1 MRGGYGRNLWVAEGP
16 DTAHVRM
23 VRAECPRCARSHSL
37 IPSALAPRS
46 PYPQWVREKAVQEH
60 KRGKRVRR
68 ISEEL
73 GVPRTTLGRWI
84 RTFKT
89 KEARIA
95 AAMRAILVACRQKAA
110 EARETLAELVGR
122 ASRALGFKAK
132 CKLVSSR
139 TNVLLCYAKSEG
151 HVPWSVP
158 LL

>member
-1 MRGGYGRNLWVAEGP
+1 MPKVCTLAFLDPFSAGPAE
-16 DTAHVRM
+16 
-23 VRAECPRCARSHSL
+23 SL
-37 IPSALAPRS
+37 
-46 PYPQWVREKAVQEH
+46 PQWVREKAVQEH

-73 GVPRTTLGRWI
+73 GVPRTTLSRWI
-84 RTFKT
+84 RAFKT

-95 AAMRAILVACRQKAA
+95 AAMRAILVACRQRAA
-110 EARETLAELVGR
+110 EARETLAELVER

-132 CKLVSSR
+132 CRLVSSQ

-151 HVPWSVP
+151 HVTWSVP

>member
-1 MRGGYGRNLWVAEGP
+1 
-16 DTAHVRM
+16 
-23 VRAECPRCARSHSL
+23 L

-151 HVPWSVP
+151 HVTWSVP

>member
-1 MRGGYGRNLWVAEGP
+1 VTLRGYPVALLPACFSSEPRQPPRTNCSGIDGRFGP
-16 DTAHVRM
+16 EYA
-23 VRAECPRCARSHSL
+23 
-37 IPSALAPRS
+37 
-46 PYPQWVREKAVQEH
+46 QWVREKAVQEH

-73 GVPRTTLGRWI
+73 GVPRTTLSRWI
-84 RTFKT
+84 RAFKT

-95 AAMRAILVACRQKAA
+95 AAMRAILVACRQRAA

-151 HVPWSVP
+151 HVTWSVP